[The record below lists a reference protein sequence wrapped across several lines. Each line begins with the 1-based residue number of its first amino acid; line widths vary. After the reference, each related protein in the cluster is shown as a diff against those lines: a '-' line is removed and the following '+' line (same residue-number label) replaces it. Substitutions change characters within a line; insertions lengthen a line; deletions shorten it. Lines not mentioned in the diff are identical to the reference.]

1 MFVKT
6 LQDAFCNPAYRYS
19 ISIKK
24 EENPYGCPSLK
35 CKPYFLYFTRLHAF
49 YLSLQFYNSLPK
61 ENALYSL
68 DRRFAARYSTGDMP
82 VYFLKTCEKYEK
94 FEYPTF
100 VAMRLT
106 GMFVSLSKDCAAR
119 IFSVTI

>member
-1 MFVKT
+1 M
-6 LQDAFCNPAYRYS
+6 QDVFSVFHP
-19 ISIKK
+19 
-24 EENPYGCPSLK
+24 
-35 CKPYFLYFTRLHAF
+35 FTRILHF
-49 YLSLQFYNSLPK
+49 VTVLQQFTEK
-61 ENALYSL
+61 KVLYSL

>member
-1 MFVKT
+1 MGVP
-6 LQDAFCNPAYRYS
+6 LSNARCIFCLSPVYTD
-19 ISIKK
+19 
-24 EENPYGCPSLK
+24 
-35 CKPYFLYFTRLHAF
+35 FTF
-49 YLSLQFYNSLPK
+49 CDSFTTVLPK